1 VMAFVAI
8 FGTFALLAV
17 VADVVNPIQLF

>member
-17 VADVVNPIQLF
+17 VADVVNPVKLF